1 MGKRA
6 YGGMEDC
13 ELNLYDKNFEF
24 VKEIGDL
31 KIKSGIYIGYPFFV
45 YRPSEILYYR
55 YFYNNIYAIDDKQNV
70 SVKYYID
77 FGENNMP
84 FDLSWR
90 DEYDCIDF
98 INSSEEDYAILVSNI
113 YESDKYFCFRFLW
126 KKKKCLGV
134 YDKSNGKTASF
145 MFDSSPSD
153 SVVDVYAFDD
163 KVLLVNQDGDK
174 TCLTTISV
182 DDLLKND

>member
-1 MGKRA
+1 MA
-6 YGGMEDC
+6 TQY
-13 ELNLYDKNFEF
+13 NLLFQRK
-24 VKEIGDL
+24 V
-31 KIKSGIYIGYPFFV
+31 V
-45 YRPSEILYYR
+45 
-55 YFYNNIYAIDDKQNV
+55 NV

-134 YDKSNGKTASF
+134 YNKSNGKTASF

>member
-31 KIKSGIYIGYPFFV
+31 KIKSGIYIGYPFFM

-126 KKKKCLGV
+126 KKKSVWGFMTNQMVKQHHLCLIL
-134 YDKSNGKTASF
+134 
-145 MFDSSPSD
+145 PLRI
-153 SVVDVYAFDD
+153 
-163 KVLLVNQDGDK
+163 LLLM
-174 TCLTTISV
+174 CM
-182 DDLLKND
+182 LLMIRFCW